1 MGGMDNIQDQIREL
15 QASVR
20 RQRFAIVTLASVRLS
35 C

>member
-1 MGGMDNIQDQIREL
+1 MDNIQDQIREL